1 MAEPTRRSWLWRL
14 GVASLGAAFV
24 QAVWS
29 TFRFARAPVSYGP
42 STKRNLGPID
52 RFAPGLTTFVES
64 ARIFVKRDDDGVRAM
79 SAVCTHLGC
88 TVREEGDGF
97 LCPCHGSRYDK
108 EGKVKAGP
116 APSALTFYSLA
127 QDRKK
132 HLIVD
137 LGRPVTPTTKL
148 RNT

>member
-1 MAEPTRRSWLWRL
+1 MTEPTRRSILWKL
-14 GVASLGAAFV
+14 GAASLGAALL

-29 TFRFARAPVSYGP
+29 TFRFARATVSYGP
-42 STKRNLGPID
+42 PTKRNLGPLD

-64 ARIFVKRDDDGVRAM
+64 ARIFVKRDEDGVRAM

-108 EGKVKAGP
+108 EGKVEAGP
-116 APSALTFYSLA
+116 APSALTFYSLR
-127 QDRKK
+127 QDGKK

-137 LGRPVTPTTKL
+137 LGHPVTPATKL